1 MLRQVI
7 PRSSLWLVSLCAV
20 LIIGNIGCGQEDN
33 SQPVIEAIP
42 DIKLNVDAEST
53 VEVNITDADFRDTHS
68 ISASSSDKTIAIV
81 SANPARRVRNS
92 FIATLSISIKAE
104 GVTTITVS
112 VTDDSGQDNAEST
125 PVTFQVSV
133 EANSQPVI
141 SKVIPDITLTAG
153 TKVEVEVSV
162 TDADVDDTHTV
173 NASSDNS
180 TVVDLGYFSTIL
192 KIYGQTEGVAIVTA
206 SVYDDSG
213 VNNAKSIPVTFQVTV
228 EPYVNKG
235 RCAVGMVLEAGE
247 SCTYFADGAEVLFY
261 VKRDLGC
268 RGTEVEG
275 KRLRLCVSPR
285 IERDDF
291 FNTRFAAEKNADE
304 SWTVER
310 IPWLN

>member
-53 VEVNITDADFRDTHS
+53 VEVNITDADVRDTHS
-68 ISASSSDKTIAIV
+68 IRASSGDTAIAMV
-81 SANPARRVRNS
+81 SPNNT
-92 FIATLSISIKAE
+92 TLSISIKAE

-180 TVVDLGYFSTIL
+180 TVVDLGNFSTIL

-206 SVYDDSG
+206 CVYDRSG
-213 VNNAKSIPVTFQVTV
+213 VNNAKSTPVTFQVTV
-228 EPYVNKG
+228 EPYDNKG
-235 RCAVGMVLEAGE
+235 RCATGMVLEAGE

-268 RGTEVEG
+268 RGTETAEG
-275 KRLRLCVSPR
+275 KRLRLCVSPE
-285 IERDDF
+285 IERDEF
-291 FNTRFAAEKNADE
+291 FNTRFAAKKNADE
-304 SWTVER
+304 SWTVKR
-310 IPWLN
+310 IP

>member
-1 MLRQVI
+1 M
-7 PRSSLWLVSLCAV
+7 WLVSFCAV
-20 LIIGNIGCGQEDN
+20 FIIGNIGCGQEDN
-33 SQPVIEAIP
+33 SQPVIESIP

-53 VEVNITDADFRDTHS
+53 VVVNITDADLRDTHS
-68 ISASSSDKTIAIV
+68 IRASSDDKAIAIV
-81 SANPARRVRNS
+81 SVNNT
-92 FIATLSISIKAE
+92 TLSISSTLAG

-112 VTDDSGQDNAEST
+112 ATDDSGQDNAEST

-141 SKVIPDITLTAG
+141 NKPIPDITLTAG

-192 KIYGQTEGVAIVTA
+192 KIYGETEGVAIVTA

-261 VKRDLGC
+261 VDNDLGC
-268 RGTEVEG
+268 RGTETAEG
-275 KRLRLCVSPR
+275 KRLRLCVSPE

-291 FNTRFAAEKNADE
+291 FNTRFAAQKNANE
-304 SWTVER
+304 SWTVKR
-310 IPWLN
+310 IP

>member
-1 MLRQVI
+1 MFQQVI
-7 PRSSLWLVSLCAV
+7 PRSFMWLVSFCAV
-20 LIIGNIGCGQEDN
+20 FIIGNIGCGQEGN
-33 SQPVIEAIP
+33 SQPVIESIP

-53 VEVNITDADFRDTHS
+53 VVVNITDADLRDTHS
-68 ISASSSDKTIAIV
+68 IRASSDDKAIAIV
-81 SANPARRVRNS
+81 SVNNT
-92 FIATLSISIKAE
+92 TLSISSTLAG

-112 VTDDSGQDNAEST
+112 ATDDSGQDNAEST

-141 SKVIPDITLTAG
+141 NKPIPDITLTAG

-192 KIYGQTEGVAIVTA
+192 KIYGETEGVAIVTA

-261 VKRDLGC
+261 VDNDLGC
-268 RGTEVEG
+268 RGTETAEG
-275 KRLRLCVSPR
+275 KRLRLCVSPE

-291 FNTRFAAEKNADE
+291 FNTRFAAQKNADE
-304 SWTVER
+304 SWTVKR
-310 IPWLN
+310 IP